1 MFGLAITVVLL
12 ILTVVIFRK
21 SKFKKLLKI
30 PGPLLPKGMKGDLP
44 DLMKNPRFFSQ
55 HMTSTYGNIYRFVLF
70 CIKQCLIN
78 KIITELV

>member
-44 DLMKNPRFFSQ
+44 DLMKNPRYFSQ
-55 HMTSTYGNIYRFVLF
+55 HMTSTYGNIYRFFLF

-78 KIITELV
+78 KIIKELV